1 MSRLFEMVLTTPETA
16 VAVSD
21 TVASTEPSAIRVV
34 AMISSLHEVGKW
46 VPVSASNWQYFR
58 IAQDHVPMVLRV
70 IGDIVGY

>member
-1 MSRLFEMVLTTPETA
+1 MSRLLDMVLTTPDTA

-46 VPVSASNWQYFR
+46 VPVSLGDWR
-58 IAQDHVPMVLRV
+58 HLMMVRYL
-70 IGDIVGY
+70 GTGSK